1 MKTSENKREINGY
14 AVAAGILLGL
24 RVLIYAVLFIWNE
37 LYKPSASFVD
47 LKGLARV
54 GLIYIAVPGICAA
67 VMLFW
72 SACLK
77 APDAA
82 DGRLPKSFS
91 VVKKCAVAAAIAA
104 QALYWLYVILIPFSG
119 LQWLPGAA
127 SLLASA
133 LTVVFVIVFYLMKN
147 YEKMKRKSDQT
158 GL

>member
-1 MKTSENKREINGY
+1 MKSSENNRETNGF
-14 AVAAGILLGL
+14 AVTAGILLGL

-37 LYKPSASFVD
+37 LKKYKASYID
-47 LKGLARV
+47 GKGLVRI
-54 GLIYIAVPGICAA
+54 GLIYLAVPGICAS

-77 APDAA
+77 APDTA

-147 YEKMKRKSDQT
+147 YEKMKRKRQIM
-158 GL
+158 